1 MAPTAVP
8 AAAPATSG
16 VLAYTER
23 RLLATDAALDPPAY
37 PVRTNPDGSWL
48 TAAAKDWTSG
58 FYAAALWRTY
68 ERTRDPAWRQRA
80 QTWQA
85 GLAPETTHDDTD
97 LGFKLFDT
105 YGVGY
110 QLTGDAS
117 YKQIVLQAA
126 DTLARRYNP
135 KVGMFRVWDAAD
147 DRTQYRV
154 NIDATMNLELM
165 FWAGQNGG
173 NPQYAAMATHH
184 ALRAAQDLVRP
195 DGGTWMFAGYDQ
207 NTGALLNHFTKQG
220 YATESTWSRGQ
231 AWAMYGFTMAY
242 RYTHDRRFLDTAR
255 RTADYFVRR
264 LPPDHVPYWDF
275 DVPDKATAP
284 RDTSAAAMAASA
296 LLELSGDESDPAA
309 KQRDIDTAR
318 DILTSLSSPTYA
330 PRDRHVRGDPAA
342 RHPEP
347 AEGPGRQRHHVRR
360 LLLHRGARTLREG
373 RGFHRGI
380 HGRLTAP
387 ARAGSGE
394 VGGPVAAH
402 GHQLAARVT
411 TRGLPRATART
422 PAREPN
428 PHAGCPPTRQSRSCR
443 LTRRLTARRPSPRTR
458 SSNGCE
464 NTGCAN

>member
-1 MAPTAVP
+1 MLKYSHPALAWPVMVFALAALASCSSPAPSPASAPTPAM
-8 AAAPATSG
+8 AAAPRPVPAPAPSSSR
-16 VLAYTER
+16 VLAYTEQ

-37 PVRTNPDGSWL
+37 PVRTNPDGTWL
-48 TAAAKDWTSG
+48 TAGANDWTSG

-85 GLAPETTHDDTD
+85 GLAPETKHDDTD

-110 QLTGDAS
+110 QLTGDPS
-117 YKQIVLQAA
+117 YKQVVLQAA

-135 KVGMFRVWDAAD
+135 NVGMFRVWDHAD
-147 DRTQYRV
+147 DPTQYRV

-184 ALRAAQDLVRP
+184 ALRAMQDLVRP

-231 AWAMYGFTMAY
+231 AWAMYGFTTAY

-275 DVPDKATAP
+275 DVPDKTTAP
-284 RDTSAAAMAASA
+284 RDTSAAAVAASA

-309 KQRDIDTAR
+309 KQHDIDNAR
-318 DILTSLSSPTYA
+318 AILTSLSSPTYA
-330 PRDRHVRGDPAA
+330 PRNPTFAAMLQHGTQNLPKGQADTGIMFGDYYFVEAL
-342 RHPEP
+342 
-347 AEGPGRQRHHVRR
+347 GRYEKAV
-360 LLLHRGARTLREG
+360 GSTA
-373 RGFHRGI
+373 GFM
-380 HGRLTAP
+380 
-387 ARAGSGE
+387 
-394 VGGPVAAH
+394 
-402 GHQLAARVT
+402 
-411 TRGLPRATART
+411 
-422 PAREPN
+422 
-428 PHAGCPPTRQSRSCR
+428 
-443 LTRRLTARRPSPRTR
+443 
-458 SSNGCE
+458 
-464 NTGCAN
+464 TG